1 MQTTLRDALSATI
14 LFDVFNRHADCVHMT
29 NIAQTLNVLHSLIQ
43 TDGEKMWRTPT
54 YWAYMLY
61 KPHRGGRALRTV
73 LECARREMAGGGMLP
88 LVSASASRDGD
99 RAFVTMTNL
108 QMAEP
113 VEVTVRVGEGRLD
126 GAQGRMLRADAANAL
141 NSAEEPDRVGLL
153 DVTVRAAEGALIC
166 ELPPMSCLAVKA
178 GLY

>member
-1 MQTTLRDALSATI
+1 
-14 LFDVFNRHADCVHMT
+14 
-29 NIAQTLNVLHSLIQ
+29 
-43 TDGEKMWRTPT
+43 
-54 YWAYMLY
+54 
-61 KPHRGGRALRTV
+61 
-73 LECARREMAGGGMLP
+73 MAGGGMLP